1 MAAKVIKRKGYGQ
14 VEPNH
19 LSGIVTG
26 QIYAQLP
33 ADTTRTVAAN
43 GTVTWTGITQLE
55 QGQFAKYDYAAGK
68 VDFTGNGE
76 FMLVYNEEKLYD
88 ERKQSHKD
96 FVYKAE
102 DFTDY
107 KMYPRL
113 IKTYVGDIFTTN
125 TIGVKNTSDTAE
137 VGTVELDVGDYL
149 QVTASGDNAGF
160 LSKASG
166 ESMPASGMVWKVVQV
181 YTMPDGQPGVKI
193 QRVQ

>member
-1 MAAKVIKRKGYGQ
+1 MAITMKRKGYGQ

-55 QGQFAKYDYAAGK
+55 QGQFAKYNYAAGK
-68 VDFTGNGE
+68 VDFTGDGE

-137 VGTVELDVGDYL
+137 VGTVELDVGNYL

-160 LSKASG
+160 LAKASG
-166 ESMPASGMVWKVVQV
+166 ESMPASGMVWKVVKV

>member
-1 MAAKVIKRKGYGQ
+1 MATVMSRKGYGQ

-33 ADTTRTVAAN
+33 AA
-43 GTVTWTGITQLE
+43 TVTGSGQNVVKTPIAQLE
-55 QGQFAKYDYAAGK
+55 QGQFAKYDYAKGV
-68 VDFTGNGE
+68 VDFDGEGE

-96 FVYKAE
+96 FVYKVD
-102 DFTDY
+102 DFTDS

-113 IKTYVGDIFTTN
+113 IKTNVGDIFTTN
-125 TIGVKNTSDTAE
+125 TFGANTSDTAE
-137 VGTVELDVGDYL
+137 TQGVAISEGNYLAPGT
-149 QVTASGDNAGF
+149 TGF
-160 LSKASG
+160 LEVIKSDGTAVSSLSG
-166 ESMPASGMVWKVVQV
+166 VTGMAWKVVKI
-181 YTMPDGQPGVKI
+181 YTMPDGQQGVKI

>member
-1 MAAKVIKRKGYGQ
+1 MATIVRKGYGQ

-33 ADTTRTVAAN
+33 AKVNTAASGQPSN
-43 GTVTWTGITQLE
+43 AITQLE
-55 QGQFAKYDYAAGK
+55 QGQFAKYDYAAGE
-68 VDFTGNGE
+68 VNFTGVGE

-96 FVYKAE
+96 FVYKVG
-102 DFTDY
+102 DFTDG

-113 IKTYVGDIFTTN
+113 IKTNIGDIFTTN
-125 TIGVKNTSDTAE
+125 TFEANTSDTAE
-137 VGTVELDVGDYL
+137 TLGVAIAEGNYLTPGT
-149 QVTASGDNAGF
+149 TGF
-160 LSKASG
+160 LEVIKSG
-166 ESMPASGMVWKVVQV
+166 SSAVSSLSGVTGMAWKVVKI
-181 YTMPDGQPGVKI
+181 YTMPDGQQGVKI

>member
-33 ADTTRTVAAN
+33 TDTTKTVAED
-43 GTVTWTGITQLE
+43 GTVTLTGIKQLE

-68 VDFTGNGE
+68 VDFTGDGE

-113 IKTYVGDIFTTN
+113 IKTNVGDIFTTN

-137 VGTVELDVGDYL
+137 VGTVELKETDYL

-160 LSKASG
+160 LAKASG
-166 ESMPASGMVWKVVQV
+166 TGMPASGMVWKVVKV

>member
-1 MAAKVIKRKGYGQ
+1 MAITMTRKGYGQ

-33 ADTTRTVAAN
+33 AATI
-43 GTVTWTGITQLE
+43 TGSGASAKKTPIAQLE
-55 QGQFAKYDYAAGK
+55 QGQFAKYDYAKGV
-68 VDFTGNGE
+68 VDFDGEGE

-96 FVYKAE
+96 FVYKAT
-102 DFTDY
+102 DFTDGF
-107 KMYPRL
+107 MYPRL
-113 IKTYVGDIFTTN
+113 IRTYVGDIMTTN
-125 TIGVKNTSDTAE
+125 TIAVANTSDTVK
-137 VGTVELDVGDYL
+137 VGTVSLAVGNYL
-149 QVTASGDNAGF
+149 QVGTNGF
-160 LSKASG
+160 LSLVTGTGDAAATT
-166 ESMPASGMVWKVVQV
+166 MPTTGMVWKVVKE

>member
-1 MAAKVIKRKGYGQ
+1 MAAEVIKRKGYGQ

-68 VDFTGNGE
+68 VDFTGDGE

-88 ERKQSHKD
+88 ERYQAHKD
-96 FVYKAE
+96 FVYKTA
-102 DFTDY
+102 DFTDG
-107 KMYPRL
+107 KIYPRL
-113 IKTYVGDIFTTN
+113 IRTYVGDIMTTN
-125 TIGVKNTSDTAE
+125 TIELANTSNVAE
-137 VGTVELDVGDYL
+137 VTPVTSATLAVGNYLTVSA
-149 QVTASGDNAGF
+149 TGF
-160 LSKASG
+160 LTKANSKP
-166 ESMPASGMVWKVVQV
+166 ESGMAWKVVKE
-181 YTMPDGQPGVKI
+181 YTMPDGQPGIKI